1 MENVVQ
7 SIIQSCAWDVPKF
20 VVFSD
25 NVFGTLV
32 YYSHFIALVPAVF
45 FALLLIQ
52 NNRRSLANILLF
64 LMLLCF
70 GAWIYFD
77 LILWATD
84 RPEFSMFFWAAVV
97 FIEPLIYALAVY
109 LLDVFVNREDVS
121 FKKKLGLFI
130 PLVPIIVLLP
140 TNFVLLGFDLTNCD
154 RAIVEGFISN
164 YYVYTVELLYV
175 FWLLFFSFRAYRR
188 SGNVQRK
195 QILIITSGL
204 VFFLLSFASGNIVGS
219 MTENWSLAQAGI
231 IGMPIFLGFLTFA
244 VVRFGALN
252 IKIISTQVLVFTL
265 AFLIGSLVFVVQE
278 ALSIWISV
286 ITFLLAVFFGAILIR
301 SVKHEI
307 KLREQLQSLANDL
320 RFTNRSLEQANTRL
334 KELDVQKTEFVSFAT
349 HQLRSPLTAMK
360 GYSSLILEGDY
371 GKISESLR
379 GAVEK
384 ISESANTLTTVVN
397 DYLNITRIEL
407 GGMQYVMK
415 IHDMKGIV
423 KEVISDLAP
432 SIAKA
437 GVKLKLNIDENSK
450 YLVTVDIG
458 KMKQVVGNIIDN
470 ALKYS
475 AQGNVTVTLSK
486 DTQKHTIELEV
497 KDDGIGMSPEIIPQL
512 FSKFR
517 RADNASKANIRGT
530 GLGLYVAKQLITAMH
545 GNISAESEG
554 EGKGSRFLMELPAE
568 KNAYIID
575 R

>member
-130 PLVPIIVLLP
+130 PLLPIIVLLP

-512 FSKFR
+512 FSRFR